1 MVANLQNQEKIGRS
15 LKNILVISFLIV
27 ASVVLSQTA
36 KVTLT
41 ITPTSVEVGE
51 SFVISITSNVQG
63 DVDIENLPGSF
74 LQDYSIQ
81 QGNYPEMD
89 HNTGKITNIYFLS
102 YSGVIT
108 KAGDYTIGPAFVKNG
123 NKVYKSNSVKMKVGK
138 QLSMSSSNISATQLS
153 DPAFGVIEV
162 SKKEIYEGEP
172 VVLAAK
178 IYSHYEPTNIG
189 GYISYQINSAVL
201 KNSIGNNNS
210 IQVNPETVKGKKL
223 FAFTYDKNV
232 IFPDGVGKFQVD
244 PFKVKLYQG
253 YKSFPITSSGLTI
266 NVKPLPSN
274 PPADFIGA
282 VGEFRITRSI
292 DTNSTKQGDVIKM
305 TVVVSGIGNLQNIS
319 KPKLNL
325 PSGFVI
331 YGDPVVNE
339 NVVIGIHGGEG
350 EVSFEYNIQINKFGQ
365 LKIPETTISYF
376 DPEKEKYVQTSTT
389 PSTIKVEQNKQY
401 VVQNTEIESKE
412 NAAVLERD
420 LSLRTQSEI
429 YSNNTFY
436 KGPLFWTGVSLPLFA
451 SIMFLLFAKR
461 KEENAEVDAAKKVK
475 RNKKS
480 ELNSI
485 LTELKSIDL
494 SDGSD
499 RYFGAIELA
508 IKKSF
513 EIKMN
518 LDDDRMPSKNEI
530 LAYCGTSDLHELIPT
545 IEEIL
550 TVCEQSRYGFGASG
564 ISKSELDSKLEVIF
578 QKLKI

>member
-15 LKNILVISFLIV
+15 VKNILVISFLIV

-89 HNTGKITNIYFLS
+89 HSTGKITNIYFLS

-266 NVKPLPSN
+266 NIKPLPSN

-389 PSTIKVEQNKQY
+389 PCTIKVEQNKQY
-401 VVQNTEIESKE
+401 VVQNTEIESKD

-436 KGPLFWTGVSLPLFA
+436 KGPLFWTGVCLPLFA
-451 SIMFLLFAKR
+451 STLFLLFAKR
-461 KEENAEVDAAKKVK
+461 KEENAEVDATKKVN

-499 RYFGAIELA
+499 RYFAAIELA

-518 LDDDRMPSKNEI
+518 LDDDRVPSKNEI
-530 LAYCGTSDLHELIPT
+530 LAFCGTNDLHELIPT

-564 ISKSELDSKLEVIF
+564 ISKSELDSKLKVIF